1 MATCSV
7 EKNNIEMDEPRI
19 IVALDVSSATQA
31 LLLASKLD
39 PTLCRLKV
47 GKELFTAEGPALLE
61 KLMRHE
67 FEIFLDLKFHDI
79 PNTVANACK
88 VAASLGVWMI
98 NVHALG
104 GRKMLLAAREALP
117 NQATKLIAVTLLTSM
132 GSEDLKDI
140 GINASPQDTVKQLA
154 LLAND
159 CGLDGVVCSPLETN
173 QLRHAITNK
182 FLLVTPGIRPSDGQL
197 DDQQRVATPA
207 QAIKNGSDY
216 LVIGRPI
223 TQADDPLLALQ
234 QICLDIQQT

>member
-1 MATCSV
+1 
-7 EKNNIEMDEPRI
+7 MDDPRI

-31 LLLASKLD
+31 LALASKLD

-61 KLMRHE
+61 KLMAHE

-79 PNTVANACK
+79 PNTVAKACK

-117 NQATKLIAVTLLTSM
+117 EKSTKLIAVTLLTSM
-132 GSEDLKDI
+132 GNEDLRDI
-140 GINASPQDTVKQLA
+140 GISASPQDTVKKLA
-154 LLAND
+154 LLVND
-159 CGLDGVVCSPLETN
+159 CGLDGVVCSPLETS
-173 QLRHAITNK
+173 QLRQSITNN

-223 TQADDPLLALQ
+223 TQADDPMLALQ
-234 QICLDIQQT
+234 KISNDIKA

>member
-1 MATCSV
+1 
-7 EKNNIEMDEPRI
+7 MDEPRI

-31 LLLASKLD
+31 LSLASKLD
-39 PTLCRLKV
+39 PALCRLKV

-104 GRKMLLAAREALP
+104 GRKMLLSAREALP
-117 NQATKLIAVTLLTSM
+117 NKSTKLIAVTLLTSM
-132 GSEDLKDI
+132 GSEDLRDI
-140 GINASPQDTVKQLA
+140 GISTSLQDTVKQLA
-154 LLAND
+154 LLVNN
-159 CGLDGVVCSPLETN
+159 CGLDGVVCSPLEIN
-173 QLRHAITNK
+173 QLRQTIPNH
-182 FLLVTPGIRPSDGQL
+182 FLFVTPGIRPSDGQL

-207 QAIKNGSDY
+207 QAIKSGSDY

-223 TQADDPLLALQ
+223 TQAEDPLLALQ
-234 QICLDIQQT
+234 QISNDIKAD

>member
-1 MATCSV
+1 
-7 EKNNIEMDEPRI
+7 MDDPRI

-31 LLLASKLD
+31 LSLASKLD

-61 KLMRHE
+61 KLMNHE

-79 PNTVANACK
+79 PNTVAKACK
-88 VAASLGVWMI
+88 VAANFGVWMI

-117 NQATKLIAVTLLTSM
+117 EKSTKLIAVTLLTSM
-132 GSEDLKDI
+132 GNEDLRDI
-140 GINASPQDTVKQLA
+140 GISTSPQDTVKQLA
-154 LLAND
+154 LLVND

-173 QLRHAITNK
+173 QLRQSITNN

-223 TQADDPLLALQ
+223 TQADDPMLALQ
-234 QICLDIQQT
+234 KIINDIKA